1 MSVGVICCRVL
12 EAEMKTVIRDFPEVS
27 HFEVMEW
34 GLHIEPDLLLET
46 LSAQILKLQEK
57 VDAIVLGYG
66 RCQILDKLP
75 EHFKVPVFRPPADDC
90 IGVLLGQER
99 YEKALL
105 EEGGTWFFTPG
116 WTELGMDF
124 IFHELQISRLGE
136 KGLNPIQL
144 AHRMLKDFTRGL
156 FVEVN
161 AGNGAALE
169 KKAREISK
177 TFNLRFEKKPGTLS
191 VLRDTLKQALKTLP
205 PGDDVI
211 PTERRPG

>member
-1 MSVGVICCRVL
+1 MSVGVVCCRVL
-12 EAEMKTVIRDFPEVS
+12 EAEMKKVVRDFPEVS

-34 GLHIEPDLLLET
+34 GLHIDPDLLLET
-46 LSAQILKLQEK
+46 VTEKIVALQEK

-75 EHFKVPVFRPPADDC
+75 ENFKIPVFRLQGDDC
-90 IGVLLGQER
+90 IGVLLGQEQ

-124 IFHELQISRLGE
+124 IFYELQVSRLGE
-136 KGLNPIQL
+136 KGLDPMQL
-144 AHRMLKDFTRGL
+144 AKRMLKDFTRGL

-161 AGNGAALE
+161 SEDREALE

-177 TFNLRFEKKPGTLS
+177 TFNLRFEKIPGSLS
-191 VLRDTLKQALKTLP
+191 VLHHTLHQAVQCLKP
-205 PGDDVI
+205 S
-211 PTERRPG
+211 

>member
-12 EAEMKTVIRDFPEVS
+12 EAEMKTVIRDYPEVS
-27 HFEVMEW
+27 HFEVMDW
-34 GLHIEPDLLLET
+34 GLHIEPELLLKT
-46 LSAQILKLQEK
+46 VTAQILALQEK

-75 EHFKVPVFRPPADDC
+75 KDFKVPVFRPQADDC
-90 IGVLLGQER
+90 IGVLFGQDQ

-124 IFHELQISRLGE
+124 IFHELQISRLVGK
-136 KGLNPIQL
+136 KGLDPMQL

-161 AGNGAALE
+161 AGNGEELE

-191 VLRDTLKQALKTLP
+191 VLRDTLKQALKMLP
-205 PGDDVI
+205 PQK
-211 PTERRPG
+211 

>member
-12 EAEMKTVIRDFPEVS
+12 ETEMRTVIEDFPEVS

-34 GLHIEPDLLLET
+34 GLHIEPDLLLKT
-46 LSAQILKLQEK
+46 LTAQILALQEK

-66 RCQILDKLP
+66 RCQVLDKLSND
-75 EHFKVPVFRPPADDC
+75 FKVPVFRPQADDC
-90 IGVLLGQER
+90 IGVLLGQEQ

-136 KGLNPIQL
+136 KGLDPMQL

-161 AGNGAALE
+161 AGNGRELE
-169 KKAREISK
+169 RKAKEISR
-177 TFNLRFEKKPGTLS
+177 TFNLRFEKRPGALS
-191 VLRDTLKQALKTLP
+191 VLSHTLKQASEIP
-205 PGDDVI
+205 PF
-211 PTERRPG
+211 RK

>member
-1 MSVGVICCRVL
+1 MNMSIGVICCRVL
-12 EAEMKTVIRDFPEVS
+12 EAEMKTVIQGFPEVS

-46 LSAQILKLQEK
+46 VTAQIVALQEK

-66 RCQILDKLP
+66 RCQILDELP
-75 EHFKVPVFRPPADDC
+75 ERFKVPVFRPQADDC
-90 IGVLLGQER
+90 IGVLLGQDR

-116 WTELGMDF
+116 WTDLGMDF
-124 IFHELQISRLGE
+124 IFHELQVSRLGE
-136 KGLNPIQL
+136 KGLDPMQL
-144 AHRMLKDFTRGL
+144 ARRMLKDFTRGL

-161 AGNGAALE
+161 SGDREELE

-191 VLRDTLKQALKTLP
+191 VLRDTLNQAVKCLTP
-205 PGDDVI
+205 QEVI
-211 PTERRPG
+211 

>member
-1 MSVGVICCRVL
+1 MSIGVICCRVL
-12 EAEMKTVIRDFPEVS
+12 EAEMKTVIQGFPEVS

-46 LSAQILKLQEK
+46 VTAQIVALQEK

-75 EHFKVPVFRPPADDC
+75 ERFKVPVFSPQADDC
-90 IGVLLGQER
+90 IGVLLGQDR

-116 WTELGMDF
+116 WTDLGMDF
-124 IFHELQISRLGE
+124 IFHELQVSRLGE
-136 KGLNPIQL
+136 KGLDPMQL
-144 AHRMLKDFTRGL
+144 ARRMLKDFTRGL

-161 AGNGAALE
+161 SGDREELE

-191 VLRDTLKQALKTLP
+191 VLRDTLNQAVKCLTP
-205 PGDDVI
+205 QEVI
-211 PTERRPG
+211 

>member
-1 MSVGVICCRVL
+1 MNMSIGVICCRVL
-12 EAEMKTVIRDFPEVS
+12 EAEMKTVIQGFPEVS

-46 LSAQILKLQEK
+46 VTAQIVALQEK

-75 EHFKVPVFRPPADDC
+75 ERFKVPVFRPQADDC
-90 IGVLLGQER
+90 IGVLLGQDR

-116 WTELGMDF
+116 WTDLGMDF
-124 IFHELQISRLGE
+124 IFHELQVSRLGE
-136 KGLNPIQL
+136 KGLDPMQL
-144 AHRMLKDFTRGL
+144 ARRMLKDFTRGL

-161 AGNGAALE
+161 SGDREELE

-191 VLRDTLKQALKTLP
+191 VLRDTLNQAVKCLTP
-205 PGDDVI
+205 QEVI
-211 PTERRPG
+211 

>member
-1 MSVGVICCRVL
+1 MSIGVICCRVL
-12 EAEMKTVIRDFPEVS
+12 EAEMKTVIQDFPEVS

-46 LSAQILKLQEK
+46 VTAQIVALREK

-75 EHFKVPVFRPPADDC
+75 DDFKVPVFRPQGDDC
-90 IGVLLGQER
+90 IGVLLGQEQ
-99 YEKALL
+99 YEKSLL

-124 IFHELQISRLGE
+124 IFHELQVSRLGE
-136 KGLNPIQL
+136 KGLDPMQL
-144 AHRMLKDFTRGL
+144 AKRMLKDFTRGL
-156 FVEVN
+156 FVEIN
-161 AGNGAALE
+161 SGDREALE

-177 TFNLRFEKKPGTLS
+177 MFNLRFEKKRGTLS
-191 VLRDTLKQALKTLP
+191 VLRHTLNQAVKCLTP
-205 PGDDVI
+205 
-211 PTERRPG
+211 

>member
-12 EAEMKTVIRDFPEVS
+12 EAEMKTVIQDFPEVS
-27 HFEVMEW
+27 HFEVMDW

-46 LSAQILKLQEK
+46 VTAQIVALQEK

-75 EHFKVPVFRPPADDC
+75 EHFKVPVFRPQADDC
-90 IGVLLGQER
+90 IGVLLGQDQ

-124 IFHELQISRLGE
+124 IFHELQVSRLGE
-136 KGLNPIQL
+136 KGLDPMQL
-144 AHRMLKDFTRGL
+144 ARRMLKDFTRGL

-161 AGNGAALE
+161 SGDREALE

-191 VLRDTLKQALKTLP
+191 VLHDTVYQAVKSLTPQK
-205 PGDDVI
+205 
-211 PTERRPG
+211 

>member
-1 MSVGVICCRVL
+1 MSVGVVCCRVL

-34 GLHIEPDLLLET
+34 GLHIEPDLLLKT
-46 LSAQILKLQEK
+46 VTAKILDLQEA

-75 EHFKVPVFRPPADDC
+75 SDFKVPVFRPQADDC
-90 IGVLLGQER
+90 IGVLFGQDQ
-99 YEKALL
+99 YEKALM

-116 WTELGMDF
+116 WTELGMEF
-124 IFHELQISRLGE
+124 IFHELQVSRLGE
-136 KGLNPIQL
+136 KGLDPMQL

-156 FVEVN
+156 FIEVN
-161 AGNGAALE
+161 AGDRRELE

-177 TFNLRFEKKPGTLS
+177 TFNFRFEKKPGSLS
-191 VLRDTLKQALKTLP
+191 VLRNTLKQARESLFT
-205 PGDDVI
+205 PG
-211 PTERRPG
+211 TT

>member
-12 EAEMKTVIRDFPEVS
+12 EAEMRKAAEAFPEVS

-34 GLHIEPDLLLET
+34 GLHIEPDLLLKT
-46 LSAQILKLQEK
+46 ITARIQAIQER
-57 VDAIVLGYG
+57 VDAVVLGYG

-75 EHFKVPVFRPPADDC
+75 VHFKVPVFRPQADDC
-90 IGVLLGQER
+90 IGVLLGQGPYQE
-99 YEKALL
+99 ALL

-116 WTELGMDF
+116 WTELGMEF

-136 KGLNPIQL
+136 KGLNSMQL
-144 AHRMLKDFTRGL
+144 ARRMLKDFTRGL
-156 FVEVN
+156 FVEIESVN
-161 AGNGAALE
+161 RDELE

-191 VLRDTLKQALKTLP
+191 LLHHTLHQAVESLSC
-205 PGDDVI
+205 
-211 PTERRPG
+211 RR

>member
-1 MSVGVICCRVL
+1 MSIGVICCRVL

-27 HFEVMEW
+27 HFEVMDW

-46 LSAQILKLQEK
+46 VTAQIVALQEK

-75 EHFKVPVFRPPADDC
+75 EHFKVPVFRPQADDC
-90 IGVLLGQER
+90 IGVLLGQDQ

-124 IFHELQISRLGE
+124 IFHELQVSRLGE
-136 KGLNPIQL
+136 KGLDPMQL
-144 AHRMLKDFTRGL
+144 ARRMLKDFTRGL

-161 AGNGAALE
+161 SGDREALE
-169 KKAREISK
+169 KKAQEISK

-191 VLRDTLKQALKTLP
+191 VLRHTLNQAVKCL
-205 PGDDVI
+205 I
-211 PTERRPG
+211 PSEIV